1 MPSLFKIF
9 LPLSLHSSLLIVYE
23 GKSLETSKTS
33 FGSKTEEVVG
43 RSLESDD
50 DEGSDT
56 ESARKS
62 RTSSSWKKNWN
73 KNDAAENVTMKMID
87 FAHST
92 FEGFMDDPV
101 IHEGPDSGYI
111 KGLDSLV
118 TILQNALYN
127 AP

>member
-1 MPSLFKIF
+1 M
-9 LPLSLHSSLLIVYE
+9 HSSLLIVYE

-50 DEGSDT
+50 NYEEEDDDDGSDT

-92 FEGFMDDPV
+92 FEGFMDDPI

-127 AP
+127 HAP

>member
-1 MPSLFKIF
+1 M
-9 LPLSLHSSLLIVYE
+9 LIVYE

-50 DEGSDT
+50 NYEEFEDDDEGSDT
-56 ESARKS
+56 ESARKTSCS
-62 RTSSSWKKNWN
+62 RNSSWKKNWN
-73 KNDAAENVTMKMID
+73 KNDTLAENVTMKMID

-92 FEGFMDDPV
+92 FEGFMDDPI

>member
-1 MPSLFKIF
+1 M
-9 LPLSLHSSLLIVYE
+9 
-23 GKSLETSKTS
+23 
-33 FGSKTEEVVG
+33 
-43 RSLESDD
+43 
-50 DEGSDT
+50 
-56 ESARKS
+56 
-62 RTSSSWKKNWN
+62 
-73 KNDAAENVTMKMID
+73 AENVTMKMID

-92 FEGFMDDPV
+92 FEGFMDDPI